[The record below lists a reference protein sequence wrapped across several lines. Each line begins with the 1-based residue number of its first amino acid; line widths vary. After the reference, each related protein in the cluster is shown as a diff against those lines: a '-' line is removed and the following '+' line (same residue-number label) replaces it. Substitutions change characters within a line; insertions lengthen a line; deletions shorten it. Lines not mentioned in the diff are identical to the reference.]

1 MQANAIAFAGAR
13 GHLLTMEQ
21 TYTVSGM
28 HCGACIGRVSAAL
41 TPFAERVM
49 VTLNP
54 PRAVLTNPRE
64 PDLATLN
71 AAVSKAGRYTLTPT
85 PAAASAVA
93 ISASDDAGG
102 WLATYFPLFLIAGYI
117 AVVSFAG
124 TVEAAGID
132 GKAWMT
138 NFMAGFFLVFSAFK
152 FLNLTGFADAYA
164 SYDLLAKRWHG
175 WGFIYPFFEL
185 ALGLAFLFRIAPPL
199 TQLATIALMGFSSL
213 GVLDA
218 LRQNRKIQCACL
230 GTVLK
235 LPMSTIT
242 LVEDVAMVVMAAA
255 MLLASGHN

>member
-1 MQANAIAFAGAR
+1 MD
-13 GHLLTMEQ
+13 Q

-28 HCGACIGRVSAAL
+28 HCGACVGRVSAAL
-41 TPFAERVM
+41 APFAERVV

-54 PRAVLTNPRE
+54 PHAVLTNPRDR
-64 PDLATLN
+64 DLATLN
-71 AAVSKAGRYTLTPT
+71 AAVSKAGSYTLTPT
-85 PAAASAVA
+85 PGAASASA
-93 ISASDDAGG
+93 IAASDNAGG
-102 WLATYFPLFLIAGYI
+102 WLTTYFPLLLIAGYI

-124 TVEAAGID
+124 TAEAAGID

-175 WGFIYPFFEL
+175 WGFIYPFLEL
-185 ALGLAFLFRIAPPL
+185 ALGLALLFRIAPPL
-199 TQLATIALMGFSSL
+199 TQVATIALMGFSSL

-218 LRQNRKIQCACL
+218 LRQNRQIQCACL